1 MQLASLP
8 GRLLMLVLVWALSH
22 HLLAG
27 LRHLLLDMEV
37 GIEKSRARASAW
49 VVNIGA
55 LLVTALYLW
64 GSL

>member
-1 MQLASLP
+1 
-8 GRLLMLVLVWALSH
+8 
-22 HLLAG
+22 
-27 LRHLLLDMEV
+27 MEV

-49 VVNIGA
+49 VVNVGA